1 MTPDDVWHCTIS
13 LTNKIRKAVQE
24 QIEYDGPERMDR
36 EVERKISSGET
47 PLSDNPG
54 LPGKEEDEFDN
65 SFTELVASERFK
77 EVVEKVKG
85 YTGMQDVSGQN
96 AFMRLQM
103 MLMQAVQEVK
113 SIESQ
118 NEGYLE
124 QLAVDLVK
132 QELSIPDD
140 AFQYDVE
147 LQSMPGQIDTSKMIS
162 EPEELED
169 EEVQQQFGVDSE
181 DAEDDLENF
190 MAAFEKFDLEKAKRR
205 FINSLIQGASK
216 KGHYMFH
223 LVEEQLNNIDPK
235 LLNLYGVLMSI
246 NDLLYWIMPDQMIMS
261 AAESG
266 DGVQGSEEVD
276 ETTDPPTIRAKG
288 LFFPVLVH
296 ELIKGVYEVLGT
308 QGLPDDPKAAEMVM
322 GQTDTLPYEVW
333 DLRLGPVIW
342 DKFKSSYPDKI
353 YEDDMREI
361 QNYLFSRFSS
371 LSTDEFFEVARMIL
385 SGSEDGKKVVSKMVD
400 EIIEEL
406 KGYEYEDAISQYS
419 DNDDDEGDD
428 DDLSNLLGDLGIS
441 LT

>member
-1 MTPDDVWHCTIS
+1 MSKTAKEIIKS
-13 LTNKIRKAVQE
+13 IKE

-47 PLSDNPG
+47 PLSDNPA

-65 SFTELVASERFK
+65 SFAELVASERFK
-77 EVVEKVKG
+77 EVVEKVKH
-85 YTGMQDVSGQN
+85 YTGMQDVSGPN
-96 AFMRLQM
+96 AFMQLQM
-103 MLMQAVQEVK
+103 MLQQAVQTVK
-113 SIESQ
+113 SIESN

-132 QELSIPDD
+132 QELSLPDD

-147 LQSMPGQIDTSKMIS
+147 LLSMPGQIDTSKMIS
-162 EPEELED
+162 EPEELDD
-169 EEVQQQFGVDSE
+169 EEVQQQFGVDSDE
-181 DAEDDLENF
+181 AEDDLENF

-223 LVEEQLNNIDPK
+223 MVEEQLNNINPQ

-246 NDLLYWIMPDQMIMS
+246 NDLLYWIVPDQMIMS
-261 AAESG
+261 AAGSG
-266 DGVQGSEEVD
+266 EGVQGSEEID
-276 ETTDPPTIRAKG
+276 ETTDPPTIKAKG

-308 QGLPDDPKAAEMVM
+308 SGLPDDPKAAEMVM

-342 DKFKSSYPDKI
+342 DKFTAAYPDKL

-361 QNYLFSRFSS
+361 QNYFFSRFSA
-371 LSTDEFFEVARMIL
+371 LSTDDFFEMARMIL
-385 SGSEDGKKVVSKMVD
+385 SGSEEGKKLVSDMVN
-400 EIIEEL
+400 EIISEL
-406 KGYEYEDAISQYS
+406 KQQEFDDAMSQYS
-419 DNDDDEGDD
+419 NDDDDD
-428 DDLSNLLGDLGIS
+428 DMGLDDLLGDLGIS